1 MPIQPVLIAG
11 EWRAAKAGGT
21 FHAEN
26 PATGAQ
32 LPDEFPTSTWADCDD
47 ALNAAADAAK
57 ILRTISPEQIAKFL
71 TRYAER
77 IEARK
82 N

>member
-1 MPIQPVLIAG
+1 MPTHPILIAG
-11 EWRAAKAGGT
+11 QWRTAKASGT

-26 PATGAQ
+26 PATGEK
-32 LPDEFPTSTWADCDD
+32 LPDEFPASTWADCDA

-71 TRYAER
+71 TRLR
-77 IEARK
+77 RTD
-82 N
+82 